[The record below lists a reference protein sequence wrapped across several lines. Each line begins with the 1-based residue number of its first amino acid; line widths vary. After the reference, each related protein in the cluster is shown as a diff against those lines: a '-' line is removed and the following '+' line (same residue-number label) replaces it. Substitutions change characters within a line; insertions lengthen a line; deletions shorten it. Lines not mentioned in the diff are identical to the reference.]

1 MNFIVDASVL
11 FSALI
16 KRNFTFDLLETLSD
30 RGHRLYSPMYLLEE
44 INSKRERLLK
54 FSKLTGSELDF
65 MIEFLLG
72 KITIV
77 PEYEYAPLFSEARRL
92 APHTKDVPYFA
103 LALRLRCAIFSD
115 EKAFKNQSKV
125 KIYSTSELVK
135 ELGVK

>member
-1 MNFIVDASVL
+1 
-11 FSALI
+11 
-16 KRNFTFDLLETLSD
+16 
-30 RGHRLYSPMYLLEE
+30 
-44 INSKRERLLK
+44 
-54 FSKLTGSELDF
+54 
-65 MIEFLLG
+65 MIEFILG
-72 KITIV
+72 KIIIV
-77 PEYEYAPLFSEARRL
+77 PEYEYTHLFSEARRL